1 LTKRVDKKFKERLA
15 LKRDRLKC
23 ATACSMAA
31 TILKF
36 SPEAINHGY
45 CFEFATIVFDLVEGS
60 KIAGHNIKGVGH
72 CWVEYKNLCFDAEV
86 PQGVRGWLNLPFWQR
101 LKAEAGAKEFTKE
114 LQRMG
119 LCLKK

>member
-1 LTKRVDKKFKERLA
+1 
-15 LKRDRLKC
+15 
-23 ATACSMAA
+23 M
-31 TILKF
+31 
-36 SPEAINHGY
+36 PEQDINDGQ
-45 CFEFATIVFDLVEGS
+45 CFEWATIVFDFVEGS